1 MWTLGTIQFKGL
13 TDFTEFTSELEA
25 NYAEHALIE
34 NKPRLQRIGT
44 NLERI
49 TLGVRLDVSFCTPEA
64 ELGKLIAA
72 LEGSTPLPLTNGAGT
87 FYGNFVVKRLS
98 TTVNRTD
105 DLGRVEAC
113 ELNIELLEA
122 LNPNDAVASRATA
135 FAMAGNNPA
144 VLALAIDEPFD
155 DAARQVADAASV
167 WTDTDYVD
175 ELITEAVATPE
186 LEEQNLQA
194 ASRRIKTIDETTQR
208 ISELINN
215 AQSTI
220 YDRAADLRGY
230 MPVFQGV
237 VSTLQAAC
245 GLGIAAA
252 ATENETMREAIG
264 FFRRYSAPIVSLKAA
279 RR

>member
-13 TDFTEFTSELEA
+13 KGFTEFTSEIEA

-49 TLGVRLDVSFCTPEA
+49 TLGVLFDVSFCTPEA

-72 LEGSTPLPLTNGAGT
+72 LEASKPLPLTNGAGT
-87 FYGNFVVKRLS
+87 FYGNYVVKRIS
-98 TTVNRTD
+98 TTVTRTD

-113 ELNIELLEA
+113 ELNVELLEA

-144 VLALAIDEPFD
+144 VLAFAIDEPFED
-155 DAARQVADAASV
+155 SSRMVAYATSV
-167 WTDTDYVD
+167 WTDTEYVD
-175 ELITEAVATPE
+175 ELITEANNVPE
-186 LEEQNLQA
+186 MEVQNLA
-194 ASRRIKTIDETTQR
+194 TATRRIRTIDEATQR
-208 ISELINN
+208 VAEIINN
-215 AQSTI
+215 TQSSI
-220 YDRAADLRGY
+220 YNSAADLRGY
-230 MPVFQGV
+230 MSTFQGV
-237 VSTLQAAC
+237 VTDLQDAC
-245 GLGIAAA
+245 GLGITAAVVA
-252 ATENETMREAIG
+252 NDTMRDAIG
-264 FFRRYSAPIVSLKAA
+264 LFRRYSSPIVSLKAA